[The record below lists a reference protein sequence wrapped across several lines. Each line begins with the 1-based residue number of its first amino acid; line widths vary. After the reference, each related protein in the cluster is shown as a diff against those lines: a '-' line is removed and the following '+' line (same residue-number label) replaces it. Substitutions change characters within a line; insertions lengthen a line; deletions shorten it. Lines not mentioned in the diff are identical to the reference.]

1 MASIDDIPDD
11 CKYSSLH
18 FLDEDNFEDEV
29 QQPEPSPPPKKIVS
43 PSPPKEMKPTAAEQ
57 IKPIKNESLLKKI
70 EQKDNEKANLAS

>member
-18 FLDEDNFEDEV
+18 LLDEDNFEDEV

-43 PSPPKEMKPTAAEQ
+43 PSPPKEMKPTAAE
-57 IKPIKNESLLKKI
+57 
-70 EQKDNEKANLAS
+70 